1 MTMKMSDLTN
11 IPVQLPLIDMTGKQQ
26 RKSDSRQCHKVQQT
40 LAKLNA
46 LHDELNA
53 QLYSR
58 PVERPTINSP
68 ADAASLVMPFIG
80 NLDHEELWVIL
91 MDTRNRVKT
100 LVALYRGSVNTSQV
114 RVAEVFRQVITEN
127 ALAIILAHNHPS
139 GDPTPSPDDVCLT
152 RSIVQAGQLL
162 DILLLDHI
170 IVSGMSGTSYVSL
183 KERGVG
189 FS

>member
-1 MTMKMSDLTN
+1 MKTSDLTTS
-11 IPVQLPLIDMTGKQQ
+11 PVQLPLIDMADGKHSKPDIRQ
-26 RKSDSRQCHKVQQT
+26 RHKVLQT
-40 LAKLNA
+40 LAKLNV
-46 LHDELNA
+46 LHDKLNE

-58 PVERPTINSP
+58 PAERPTINSP
-68 ADAASLVMPFIG
+68 ADVASLVLPFIG

-91 MDTRNRVKT
+91 MDTRNRVKS
-100 LVALYRGSVNTSQV
+100 LIALYKGSVNSSQV
-114 RVAEVFRQVITEN
+114 RVAEVFKQAITDN

-170 IVSGMSGTSYVSL
+170 IVSGISGTSYVSL

>member
-1 MTMKMSDLTN
+1 MNDLTAS
-11 IPVQLPLIDMTGKQQ
+11 PVQLPLIDMTDGKHSQPDI
-26 RKSDSRQCHKVQQT
+26 RRRHKVQQT
-40 LAKLNA
+40 LARLNA

-58 PVERPTINSP
+58 PAERPTINCP
-68 ADAASLVMPFIG
+68 ADAASLVLPFIG

-114 RVAEVFRQVITEN
+114 RVAEVFKQAITEN

-139 GDPTPSPDDVCLT
+139 GDTTPSPDDVCLT
-152 RSIVQAGQLL
+152 KSIIQAGQLL

-170 IVSGMSGTSYVSL
+170 IVSGISGTRFVSL
-183 KERGVG
+183 KERGVN